1 MENFNDIL
9 NGDSVELVTGEILE
23 VRYINFSEN
32 FIEVSDEEDT
42 FRKFPRP
49 NEVVRHI
56 PLEG

>member
-9 NGDSVELVTGEILE
+9 NGDSVVLVTGETLE
-23 VRYINFSEN
+23 VRYVNYSEG

-42 FRKFPRP
+42 FRKFPHP
-49 NEVVRHI
+49 HEVVRHI